1 MFDFSNNMLKYL
13 KEEIELDFSVLE
25 YGMALVS
32 YPTNML

>member
-1 MFDFSNNMLKYL
+1 MFDFSNNKLKYL
-13 KEEIELDFSVLE
+13 KQEIELDFLLLE

>member
-1 MFDFSNNMLKYL
+1 MFDFSNNKLKYL
-13 KEEIELDFSVLE
+13 KQEIELDFPLLE